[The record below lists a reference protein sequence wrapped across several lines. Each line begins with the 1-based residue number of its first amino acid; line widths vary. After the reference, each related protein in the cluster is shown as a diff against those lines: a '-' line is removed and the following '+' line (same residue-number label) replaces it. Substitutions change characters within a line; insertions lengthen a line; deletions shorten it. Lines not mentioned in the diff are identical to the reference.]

1 MQLSYPKWVPPR
13 LPSIRPV
20 PDIAG
25 AVRKTAPDNAGA
37 AADGQYR
44 AIMVRPTLRH
54 VFVAGFMGLAL
65 AACSPS
71 VDTRGNLADKDR
83 LQQIQPGVS
92 TRDDVAAVLGTP
104 STMGTFDPNTWY
116 YIGARTEKTAFFRP
130 DTVERKVVV
139 VKFDEAGTVADVHQL
154 DQSAGKEVELVERTT
169 PTAGRD
175 MNFIEQM
182 LGNVGRF
189 SGGNGGF
196 RQPGVPRR

>member
-1 MQLSYPKWVPPR
+1 
-13 LPSIRPV
+13 
-20 PDIAG
+20 
-25 AVRKTAPDNAGA
+25 
-37 AADGQYR
+37 
-44 AIMVRPTLRH
+44 MVRPTLRH
-54 VFVAGFMGLAL
+54 VFAVGFMGLAL

-83 LQQIQPGVS
+83 LQQIQKGVS
-92 TRDDVAAVLGTP
+92 TRDDVASALGTP
-104 STMGTFDPNTWY
+104 STVGTFDPNVWY

-139 VKFDEAGTVADVHQL
+139 VKFDEAGTVADVHEL
-154 DQSAGKEVELVERTT
+154 DQSAGKEVELVDRTT

-189 SGGNGGF
+189 SGANSGL

>member
-1 MQLSYPKWVPPR
+1 MGAAQVVVNPPGPAQEPGGR
-13 LPSIRPV
+13 Q
-20 PDIAG
+20 
-25 AVRKTAPDNAGA
+25 TAPDNAGA

-54 VFVAGFMGLAL
+54 VFAAGFMGLAL

-83 LQQIQPGVS
+83 LQQITPGVS

-130 DTVERKVVV
+130 DTVERKIVV

-154 DQSAGKEVELVERTT
+154 DQNAGQEVELVERTT

-175 MNFIEQM
+175 LNFIEQM

>member
-13 LPSIRPV
+13 LPSIHLV

-25 AVRKTAPDNAGA
+25 AAWMTAPDNAGA

-54 VFVAGFMGLAL
+54 VFAAGLMGFAL

-83 LQQIQPGVS
+83 LQQITPGVS
-92 TRDDVAAVLGTP
+92 TRDDVASLLGTP

-154 DQSAGKEVELVERTT
+154 DQTAGKEVELVERTT

-175 MNFIEQM
+175 LNFIEQM